1 MNYDLDKFGLS
12 EEELFSPV
20 DNSSLESEKI
30 TAPRYSY
37 WHSVFRVFFKKKI
50 NIAVLCLLGV
60 ILLMTYVYPLFVEY
74 DRFANLMN
82 GATKH
87 LSPGKALQQ
96 LGFNIHWI
104 LGSGASG
111 QSTFDAVWFGSRI
124 SVSLAFICALI
135 NLSIG
140 VIVGSVWGF
149 SKKVDVFMMEVYN
162 IIGNIPYVLLISHI
176 LVIFLACIDIQAG
189 KDAADVIQTG
199 KNVIQRF
206 CTFFHC
212 SLFCAER
219 FYFLRKLL
227 LCFLKFFIT
236 TKQTRKIPAVR
247 RIHLFS
253 FFQFNFCHISP
264 FIHLFRRNHFCGF
277 SSNTNVPHLR
287 LVYHNLTSKS
297 KIFS

>member
-87 LSPGKALQQ
+87 LSPSKALQQ

-111 QSTFDAVWFGSRI
+111 QSTFDAVWFPGVYLCAHQPFDWCDCRI
-124 SVSLAFICALI
+124 CL
-135 NLSIG
+135 G
-140 VIVGSVWGF
+140 
-149 SKKVDVFMMEVYN
+149 
-162 IIGNIPYVLLISHI
+162 
-176 LVIFLACIDIQAG
+176 IFEEG
-189 KDAADVIQTG
+189 
-199 KNVIQRF
+199 
-206 CTFFHC
+206 
-212 SLFCAER
+212 
-219 FYFLRKLL
+219 
-227 LCFLKFFIT
+227 
-236 TKQTRKIPAVR
+236 
-247 RIHLFS
+247 
-253 FFQFNFCHISP
+253 
-264 FIHLFRRNHFCGF
+264 
-277 SSNTNVPHLR
+277 
-287 LVYHNLTSKS
+287 
-297 KIFS
+297 

>member
-37 WHSVFRVFFKKKI
+37 WHSVFRVFFRKI

-104 LGSGASG
+104 
-111 QSTFDAVWFGSRI
+111 FRI
-124 SVSLAFICALI
+124 RCFRTV
-135 NLSIG
+135 NL
-140 VIVGSVWGF
+140 
-149 SKKVDVFMMEVYN
+149 
-162 IIGNIPYVLLISHI
+162 
-176 LVIFLACIDIQAG
+176 
-189 KDAADVIQTG
+189 
-199 KNVIQRF
+199 
-206 CTFFHC
+206 
-212 SLFCAER
+212 
-219 FYFLRKLL
+219 
-227 LCFLKFFIT
+227 
-236 TKQTRKIPAVR
+236 
-247 RIHLFS
+247 
-253 FFQFNFCHISP
+253 
-264 FIHLFRRNHFCGF
+264 
-277 SSNTNVPHLR
+277 
-287 LVYHNLTSKS
+287 
-297 KIFS
+297 